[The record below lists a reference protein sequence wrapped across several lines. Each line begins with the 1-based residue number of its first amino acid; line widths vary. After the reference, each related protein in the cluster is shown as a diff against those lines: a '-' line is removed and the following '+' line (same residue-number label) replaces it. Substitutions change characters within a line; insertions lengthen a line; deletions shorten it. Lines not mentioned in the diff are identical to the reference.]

1 MAPHLSKRRTRTIRF
16 IMPVAID
23 LLKQFPFFQGLS
35 EGLIANLSQTAQI
48 GVVKEQQ
55 EIVSRG
61 KKINFLSFVLSGKL
75 QSTELADDGR
85 IIATTIIIPGDVI
98 GCLSLADNQPTTNK
112 IATLTPTQLLLIPMD
127 QARKLVE
134 TEPIIATRIMALLAH
149 ALRQTVQEKTMLGLP
164 NAYHRIYVQLNLL
177 ANNSVALRQ
186 VTHIPRQQDIA
197 AMANTSRETVS
208 RALQLLIKNG
218 ILKKDGHQLE
228 ITRSDVL
235 NQLAKEGPELLD
247 NLK

>member
-1 MAPHLSKRRTRTIRF
+1 
-16 IMPVAID
+16 MPVAID

-35 EGLIANLSQTAQI
+35 EDLIAELSKTAQI

-75 QSTELADDGR
+75 QSTEVADDGR

-98 GCLSLADNQPTTNK
+98 GCLSLADNQATTNK
-112 IATLTPTQLLLIPMD
+112 IVTLTPAQLLLIPMD

-134 TEPIIATRIMALLAH
+134 TVPIMAARIMALLAH
-149 ALRQTVQEKTMLGLP
+149 ALRQTVQEKSMLGLP

-177 ANNSVALRQ
+177 ANNGVALRQ
-186 VTHIPRQQDIA
+186 ITHIPRQQDIA

-208 RALQLLIKNG
+208 RALQTLIKNG

-228 ITRSDVL
+228 ITRGDIL
-235 NQLAKEGPELLD
+235 NRLAQEGPELL
-247 NLK
+247 NTLK

>member
-1 MAPHLSKRRTRTIRF
+1 
-16 IMPVAID
+16 MPVAID

-35 EGLIANLSQTAQI
+35 EDLIAELSKTAQI

-98 GCLSLADNQPTTNK
+98 GCLTLADNQPTTNK
-112 IATLTPTQLLLIPMD
+112 IVTLTPAQLLLIPMD
-127 QARKLVE
+127 QARTLVE
-134 TEPIIATRIMALLAH
+134 TVPIMAARIMALLAH
-149 ALRQTVQEKTMLGLP
+149 ALRQTVQEKSMLGLP

-177 ANNSVALRQ
+177 ANNGIALRQ
-186 VTHIPRQQDIA
+186 ITHIPRQQDIA

-208 RALQLLIKNG
+208 RALQTLIKNG

-228 ITRSDVL
+228 ITRGDIL
-235 NQLAKEGPELLD
+235 NRLAQEGPELL
-247 NLK
+247 NTLK

>member
-1 MAPHLSKRRTRTIRF
+1 
-16 IMPVAID
+16 MPVAVD

-35 EGLIANLSQTAQI
+35 EGLMADLSKAAQI
-48 GVVKEQQ
+48 GVVKEHQ

-61 KKINFLSFVLSGKL
+61 KKINFLSFVLSGRL

-98 GCLSLADNQPTTNK
+98 GCLTLADNQPTTNK
-112 IATLTPTQLLLIPMD
+112 IVTLNPAQLLLIPMEL
-127 QARKLVE
+127 ARKLVE
-134 TEPIIATRIMALLAH
+134 TEPLIATRIMALLAY

-177 ANNSVALRQ
+177 ANNGVALRQ
-186 VTHIPRQQDIA
+186 ISHIPRQQDIA

-218 ILKKDGHQLE
+218 VLKKSGHQLE
-228 ITRSDVL
+228 ITRGDVL
-235 NQLAKEGPELLD
+235 NRLAQEGPEVLET
-247 NLK
+247 LK